1 MKINFWCEIPD
12 DHGSSGYGGV
22 SSGYG
27 GGDGEHE
34 AGSGYGGGDHSGS
47 GGSGDGGY
55 GEHYREDDVKLREHP
70 YKTSAELSEFFTP
83 SLFVSTFLFFWPL
96 WTSHAPWAKR

>member
-34 AGSGYGGGDHSGS
+34 AGSGYGGGDHSG
-47 GGSGDGGY
+47 
-55 GEHYREDDVKLREHP
+55 EFDD
-70 YKTSAELSEFFTP
+70 S
-83 SLFVSTFLFFWPL
+83 
-96 WTSHAPWAKR
+96 